1 MPEKSGIIT
10 AASGLICAVFRF
22 NFVRSTGLTFGFSR
36 NHSARGFASKFNTAY
51 QGGFFSRKIHV

>member
-1 MPEKSGIIT
+1 MKIEFTINKSKELPRGAIP
-10 AASGLICAVFRF
+10 
-22 NFVRSTGLTFGFSR
+22 GLTFGFSR